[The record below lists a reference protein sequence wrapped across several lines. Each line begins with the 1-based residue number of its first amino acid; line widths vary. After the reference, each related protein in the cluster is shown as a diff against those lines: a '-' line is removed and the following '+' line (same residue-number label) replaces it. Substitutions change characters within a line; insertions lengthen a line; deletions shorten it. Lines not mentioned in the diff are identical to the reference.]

1 MFLYKIVTTFVPN
14 IEGKTDCGV
23 DEVLVFFSGASHVPP
38 LGHSPNPPVS
48 FLHGETS
55 KFCTS
60 STCDNCLRLPTCHGE
75 DYQAFADAMA
85 MSLKDNDGF
94 GGV

>member
-1 MFLYKIVTTFVPN
+1 MKIVTIFVP
-14 IEGKTDCGV
+14 IERKTDCGV

-38 LGHSPNPPVS
+38 LGLSPNPRVS
-48 FLHGETS
+48 FLRGETS

-75 DYQAFADAMA
+75 DYQPFADAMTL
-85 MSLKDNDGF
+85 SLKGNDGC